1 MKTIKNIIAVIIL
14 ILFVAFM
21 CKEFFVYSNKK
32 EIISLMKSS
41 EVFAKSGIATSS
53 VLMSSEK
60 KATTSIV
67 KKVDELIF
75 FNIKKDDKY
84 YDTEINSL
92 EILKNALG
100 NRYQITELTE
110 DKKNALI
117 NMFDIVVRHNTRRWK
132 DASKDKEY
140 LELLKGKLKG
150 VRFLGDS
157 QISVMAAYNSKLEIN
172 DTFHTF
178 KGKNIKEQIEVID
191 ENTVKNCDTLIMFNG
206 GNLMHFNDEKDYI
219 DTYDMLIDKEKS
231 YNKNLNIY
239 ITSLCPVSKAA
250 LEEDLKSIAPHNFH
264 LAPTLDTAL
273 KNEYLDS
280 DKATYI
286 DTKWIVKNY
295 LYNQDGKHF
304 KPEFYMSYIPYVL
317 YFIEYTK

>member
-60 KATTSIV
+60 KATTSII
-67 KKVDELIF
+67 KKVDELNF

-191 ENTVKNCDTLIMFNG
+191 EDSVKNCDTLIMFNG

-264 LAPTLDTAL
+264 LASILDTAL

-304 KPEFYMSYIPYVL
+304 KPEFYMTYIPYVL

>member
-60 KATTSIV
+60 KATTSII
-67 KKVDELIF
+67 KKVDELNF

-206 GNLMHFNDEKDYI
+206 GNLMHFNNEKDYI

-264 LAPTLDTAL
+264 LAPILDTAL

-304 KPEFYMSYIPYVL
+304 KPEFYMTYIPYVL